1 MTMAGKKSGIWSAL
15 KVTFFA
21 AFFAVYG
28 VAYAVALVFRLIR
41 RLWWGGRLLHD
52 TIPCPYCHYGVPLVG
67 RYLCSTPGCGA
78 EYQGFIQ
85 KCNICGSGCLW
96 TPCPRCNAAVQVGIR
111 I

>member
-1 MTMAGKKSGIWSAL
+1 MTMAGKKSGIWWAI
-15 KVTFFA
+15 KATFML

-28 VAYAVALVFRLIR
+28 IADVVALMFRLIR
-41 RLWWGGRLLHD
+41 RLWWGTRLLRRA
-52 TIPCPYCHYGVPLVG
+52 ISCPYCHAEVPLVG

-96 TPCPRCNAAVQVGIR
+96 TPCPACNAAVQVGMR